1 VVTGR
6 PGYAWAAPGFG
17 DLSKAGLRAN
27 GGAGLRGMGIYMA
40 TIAERAAGGSGRA
53 GSGSER
59 LMMTVGEFLL
69 RRLREAGIADLFG
82 VPGDFNLE
90 LLQQMEDTGS
100 LRWVGTCSELNASYA
115 ADGYARL
122 NGMGA
127 LTVTNAVGA
136 LGAIN
141 GIAGSYAEHVPV
153 ILVAG
158 SIPLRSIERG
168 LGMHHTTGDGTWDRF
183 LGAFAQVTA
192 AQARLTPYNAVTEI
206 DRLILTAWREKLPVY
221 MELPSDIAYL
231 DIEVP
236 AAPLVLAEPPGDP
249 ERLRSCAAAIAGRLL
264 QATSPAILVDQDADR
279 YGAAAEVAALAQ
291 KMRLP
296 VAVTGPAKGVID
308 ETFPHYAGI
317 YNGKASDPRTRDAI
331 EASDCLLSIG
341 YRPIDGTSGDF
352 TASLPADTIRAR
364 GHSADIGDL
373 NYQAVT
379 LKEVLRGVIDAVPE
393 AASGAAGQPAA
404 APAAA
409 THADGSARLTQA
421 AYWEAIQGYLRPGD
435 VLLTDNGTSY
445 AIFGLRL
452 PPGCTVVASVIWGSI
467 GYSVGALLGT
477 LTAAPERRHLLFI
490 GDGSFQETAQE
501 LSTMLRHDCKPV
513 IFLINNGGYTIE
525 RGYMGKTADY
535 NDIATWAYADLP
547 KVFRADTTARSFVC
561 RTVADLQN
569 ALSAPN
575 DTLVFVESVMDPHD
589 APAAVIHSSNNGAEL
604 DYGPRGPQHR
614 DNIQLRPSGPP
625 PGKTAPANKHAGGGF
640 DSGSQ

>member
-1 VVTGR
+1 MSTSTTQ
-6 PGYAWAAPGFG
+6 WMKIG
-17 DLSKAGLRAN
+17 D
-27 GGAGLRGMGIYMA
+27 
-40 TIAERAAGGSGRA
+40 
-53 GSGSER
+53 
-59 LMMTVGEFLL
+59 FLL
-69 RRLREAGIADLFG
+69 RRLEEAGIGHLFG

-90 LLQQMEDTGS
+90 LLQQLDDGGQ
-100 LRWVGTCSELNASYA
+100 LKWVGTCSELNASYA

-122 NGMGA
+122 NGLGA

-136 LGAIN
+136 LSAIN

-158 SIPLRSIERG
+158 SIPLRSIERD
-168 LGMHHTTGDGTWDRF
+168 LGMHHTTGDGTWNRF
-183 LGAFAQVTA
+183 LGAFAQVTV
-192 AQARLTPYNAVTEI
+192 AQARLTPHNAATEI

-221 MELPSDIAYL
+221 LELPSDIAYL

-236 AAPLVLAEPPGDP
+236 ADPLVLAEPASDP
-249 ERLRSCAAAIAGRLL
+249 ERLRSCAGAIAGRLSD
-264 QATSPAILVDQDADR
+264 ATSPAILVDQDVDR
-279 YGAAAEVAALAQ
+279 YGAAAQVMELAE
-291 KMRLP
+291 KMQLP
-296 VAVTGPAKGVID
+296 VAVTGPAKAVID
-308 ETFPHYAGI
+308 ETFPYYAGV
-317 YNGKASDPRTRDAI
+317 YNGKASAPQTREAI

-352 TASLPADTIRAR
+352 TASLPANTIRAR
-364 GHSADIGDL
+364 GHSVDIGDI

-379 LKEVLRGVIDAVPE
+379 LAEVLRGVIDAAPRVTDR
-393 AASGAAGQPAA
+393 AA
-404 APAAA
+404 AQPTAAMPAPS
-409 THADGSARLTQA
+409 ADGSVKLTQA
-421 AYWEAIQGYLRPGD
+421 AYWEALQGYLRPGD

-445 AIFGLRL
+445 AIFGFRL
-452 PPGCTVVASVIWGSI
+452 PPKCTVVASVIWGSI

-525 RGYMGKTADY
+525 RGYLGKSAHY
-535 NDIATWAYADLP
+535 NDVAGWAYADLP
-547 KVFRADTTARSFVC
+547 KVFRPDTTARSFVVK
-561 RTVADLQN
+561 TVADLER

-575 DTLVFVESVMDPHD
+575 DSLVFVESVMDPHD

-614 DNIQLRPSGPP
+614 ENIKLQ
-625 PGKTAPANKHAGGGF
+625 PAT
-640 DSGSQ
+640 

>member
-1 VVTGR
+1 MTS
-6 PGYAWAAPGFG
+6 
-17 DLSKAGLRAN
+17 L
-27 GGAGLRGMGIYMA
+27 
-40 TIAERAAGGSGRA
+40 AERASHRA
-53 GSGSER
+53 GNTGQGGETVT
-59 LMMTVGEFLL
+59 MTVGEFLL
-69 RRLREAGIADLFG
+69 RRLQEAGIGHLFG

-90 LLQQMEDTGS
+90 LLQQMEDATQ
-100 LRWVGTCSELNASYA
+100 LKWVGTCNELNASYA

-122 NGMGA
+122 NGIGA

-141 GIAGSYAEHVPV
+141 GIAGAYAEHVPV
-153 ILVAG
+153 ILIAG

-183 LGAFAQVTA
+183 LGAFSHVTA
-192 AQARLTPYNAVTEI
+192 AQARLTPSNAATEI

-236 AAPLVLAEPPGDP
+236 AAPLAVAEPPGDP
-249 ERLRSCAAAIAGRLL
+249 ERLRSCAQAIASQLSE
-264 QATSPAILVDQDADR
+264 ATSPAILVDEDVARYDAATEVM
-279 YGAAAEVAALAQ
+279 GLAE
-291 KMRLP
+291 KMQLP
-296 VAVTGPAKGVID
+296 VAVVNAAKAVID

-317 YNGKASDPRTRDAI
+317 YNGKASTPQTR
-331 EASDCLLSIG
+331 EAVEGSDCLLSIG

-352 TASLPADTIRAR
+352 TASLPANTIRAR
-364 GHSADIGDL
+364 GHSVDIGED

-379 LKEVLRGVIDAVPE
+379 LKQVLRGVIEAVPQVTSR
-393 AASGAAGQPAA
+393 ANGHFAA
-404 APAAA
+404 AMPAGA
-409 THADGSARLTQA
+409 HADGSAKLTQA
-421 AYWEAIQGYLRPGD
+421 AYWETIQDYLRPGD

-445 AIFGLRL
+445 AIFGFRL
-452 PPGCTVVASVIWGSI
+452 PPKCTVVASVIWGSI

-490 GDGSFQETAQE
+490 GDGSFQESAQE

-535 NDIATWAYADLP
+535 NDVATWAYTELP
-547 KVFRADTTARSFVC
+547 KVFRPDTTARSFVVK
-561 RTVADLQN
+561 TVADLEN
-569 ALSAPN
+569 ALGAPN
-575 DTLVFVESVMDPHD
+575 DSLILIESVMDPYD
-589 APAAVIHSSNNGAEL
+589 APAAVIHSSNNGAEI

-614 DNIQLRPSGPP
+614 GNAQLRPA
-625 PGKTAPANKHAGGGF
+625 T
-640 DSGSQ
+640 

>member
-1 VVTGR
+1 
-6 PGYAWAAPGFG
+6 
-17 DLSKAGLRAN
+17 
-27 GGAGLRGMGIYMA
+27 
-40 TIAERAAGGSGRA
+40 
-53 GSGSER
+53 
-59 LMMTVGEFLL
+59 MTVGDFLL
-69 RRLREAGIADLFG
+69 RRLQEAGVGHLFG

-90 LLQQMEDTGS
+90 LLQQNEDGGY

-122 NGMGA
+122 AGMGA
-127 LTVTNAVGA
+127 VTVTNAVGA
-136 LGAIN
+136 LSAIN
-141 GIAGSYAEHVPV
+141 GIAGAYAEHVPV
-153 ILVAG
+153 ILIAG

-192 AQARLTPYNAVTEI
+192 AQARLTPSNAATEI

-236 AAPLVLAEPPGDP
+236 AAPLVLAEPSSDP
-249 ERLRSCAAAIAGRLL
+249 ERLKSCVAAIASHLS
-264 QATSPAILVDQDADR
+264 QAKSPAILVDEDVDR
-279 YGAAAEVAALAQ
+279 YGAATEVMGLAEKLQ
-291 KMRLP
+291 LP
-296 VAVTGPAKGVID
+296 VAVTGPAKAVID

-317 YNGKASDPRTRDAI
+317 YNGKASAPQTREAI
-331 EASDCLLSIG
+331 EGSDCLLSIG

-364 GHSADIGDL
+364 GHSVDIGED

-379 LKEVLRGVIDAVPE
+379 LREVLRGVIDAVPQVSSR
-393 AASGAAGQPAA
+393 ATAYFAAGTSAGA
-404 APAAA
+404 
-409 THADGSARLTQA
+409 HADGSAKLTQA
-421 AYWEAIQGYLRPGD
+421 AYWETIQGYLRPGD

-445 AIFGLRL
+445 AIFGFRL
-452 PPGCTVVASVIWGSI
+452 PPKCTVVASVIWGSI

-477 LTAAPERRHLLFI
+477 LTAAPDRRHLLFI

-513 IFLINNGGYTIE
+513 IFLVNNGGYTIE
-525 RGYMGKTADY
+525 RGYMGKTSDY
-535 NDIATWAYADLP
+535 NDIAAWAYAKLP
-547 KVFRADTTARSFVC
+547 KVFRPDTNARSFVVK
-561 RTVADLQN
+561 TVADLEK

-575 DTLVFVESVMDPHD
+575 DSLIFIESVMDPYD
-589 APAAVIHSSNNGAEL
+589 APASVIHSSNNGAEL

-614 DNIQLRPSGPP
+614 GNAQLRPA
-625 PGKTAPANKHAGGGF
+625 T
-640 DSGSQ
+640 